1 MYENNRDQVEGKKTQ
16 EKENFL
22 SAVEHREKKSHIKPD
37 KKNKK
42 KTKKKENS
50 MYLQYQK
57 APVSVGRISTV
68 DLHHS
73 KQGSIM
79 RDSPL

>member
-1 MYENNRDQVEGKKTQ
+1 MYENNRDQVEGKKTL

-42 KTKKKENS
+42 KRKLNVCSHEHVTS
-50 MYLQYQK
+50 GTW
-57 APVSVGRISTV
+57 P
-68 DLHHS
+68 
-73 KQGSIM
+73 
-79 RDSPL
+79 